1 MYYLKIY
8 FHLFF
13 FEKKGYDVPE
23 VINMIENFGKNVAR
37 LRKEFGYSQKELADK
52 LDVQKQTISNIER
65 GMRYP
70 TFESLEK
77 IAKVFHATPIQLF
90 GTDKEV
96 AVSDVPDILDRI
108 DEYDQKVQNIFR
120 ASNFFKEY
128 SIEDIEYVNEQIKNM
143 EDFFFAR
150 PQLDEDGVPV
160 TDEKGEIIMLP
171 SRFSRIPLD
180 KIEHLADNL
189 QLINGFFFAR
199 PQFDDDGEPM
209 MNKEQEVLTAPSYF
223 SKIPFDKIEQLVKE
237 IEYIKENQE
246 LL

>member
-1 MYYLKIY
+1 
-8 FHLFF
+8 
-13 FEKKGYDVPE
+13 
-23 VINMIENFGKNVAR
+23 MIENFGKNVAR

-52 LDVQKQTISNIER
+52 LNVQKQTISNIER

-128 SIEDIEYVNEQIKNM
+128 SIDDIDHVNEQIKNM
-143 EDFFFAR
+143 EDFFFAQ
-150 PQLDEDGVPV
+150 PQLDDDGVPV
-160 TDEKGEIIMLP
+160 TDKNGEIIMSP

-180 KIEHLADNL
+180 KVNHLADNL
-189 QLINGFFFAR
+189 QMIQSFFFSH
-199 PQFDDDGEPM
+199 PKFDEDGEPII
-209 MNKEQEVLTAPSYF
+209 NKEHEIEMEPSDF
-223 SKIPFDKIEQLVKE
+223 SKIPFEKIEQLVKNV
-237 IEYIKENQE
+237 EYIKANQD

>member
-1 MYYLKIY
+1 M
-8 FHLFF
+8 
-13 FEKKGYDVPE
+13 
-23 VINMIENFGKNVAR
+23 NMIENFGKNVAR

-52 LDVQKQTISNIER
+52 LNVQKQTISNIER

-128 SIEDIEYVNEQIKNM
+128 SIDDIDHVNEQIKNM
-143 EDFFFAR
+143 EDFFFAQ
-150 PQLDEDGVPV
+150 PQLDDDGVPV
-160 TDEKGEIIMLP
+160 TDKNGEIIMSP

-180 KIEHLADNL
+180 KVNHLADNL
-189 QLINGFFFAR
+189 QMIQSFFFSH
-199 PQFDDDGEPM
+199 PKFDEDGEPII
-209 MNKEQEVLTAPSYF
+209 NKEHEIEMEPSDF
-223 SKIPFDKIEQLVKE
+223 SKIPFEKIEQLVKNV
-237 IEYIKENQE
+237 EYIKANQD

>member
-1 MYYLKIY
+1 
-8 FHLFF
+8 
-13 FEKKGYDVPE
+13 
-23 VINMIENFGKNVAR
+23 MIENFGKNVAR
-37 LRKEFGYSQKELADK
+37 LRKEFGYSQKDLADK
-52 LDVQKQTISNIER
+52 LNVQKQTISNIER

-120 ASNFFKEY
+120 VSNFFKEY
-128 SIEDIEYVNEQIKNM
+128 SIEDIDYVNEQIKNM

-150 PQLDEDGVPV
+150 PQLDDDGVPV
-160 TDEKGEIIMLP
+160 TDKNGEIIMLP

-180 KIEHLADNL
+180 KVNHLTNNL
-189 QLINGFFFAR
+189 QMIQDFFFSH
-199 PQFDDDGEPM
+199 PKFDEDGEPLI
-209 MNKEQEVLTAPSYF
+209 NKKHEIVMEPSDF
-223 SKIPFDKIEQLVKE
+223 SKIPFEKIEQLVKDV
-237 IEYIKENQE
+237 EYIKENQD